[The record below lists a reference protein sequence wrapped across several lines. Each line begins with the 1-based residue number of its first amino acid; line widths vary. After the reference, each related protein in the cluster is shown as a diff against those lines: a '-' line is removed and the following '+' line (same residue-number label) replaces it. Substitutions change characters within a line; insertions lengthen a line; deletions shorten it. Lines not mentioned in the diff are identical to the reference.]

1 MSDAR
6 AALRGWTW
14 LTASMVQRFL
24 REGVVLRSMIFPVVL
39 VIAVLVGTVG
49 FVTWWRVEGAALT
62 PALATPE
69 FRAAIEGAGGTVI
82 VAEDPEAV
90 VRAGQAAY
98 GTDGKT
104 LWVDHSGLP
113 PQALES
119 AVRKELGTVWRPY
132 QTHEIRSSQSRS
144 DTSSTGIAQFI
155 GALFA
160 MYGVVFGAG
169 AIARDRD
176 DGTLDAELS
185 VALPMWVAALA
196 RWSAATLVLGLYFG
210 MSVAM
215 LHAVIGLATP
225 WALAINGA
233 TASSTAA
240 VIGMAAIGRGS
251 KTRGFAGPMSAGLVI
266 VMGLFSAGIATPTL
280 AAHVPIASMIATKV
294 GAAPWVA
301 LCLGPL
307 YAWWFARRVAVG

>member
-24 REGVVLRSMIFPVVL
+24 REGMVLRSMVFPASL
-39 VIAVLVGTVG
+39 VIAVILGTVG
-49 FVTWWRVEGAALT
+49 FVTWWRVEGTAVT
-62 PALATPE
+62 PSMATPE
-69 FRAAIEGAGGTVI
+69 FRAAIEEAGGAVI
-82 VAEDPEAV
+82 VSDDPEAV
-90 VRAGQAAY
+90 VRSGQASY

-104 LWVDHSGLP
+104 LWVDRSGMP
-113 PQALES
+113 PKGLEP
-119 AVRKELGTVWRPY
+119 AIRKQLGTVWRQY
-132 QTHEIRSSQSRS
+132 QVLETRRSEA
-144 DTSSTGIAQFI
+144 TAGTGSARIAQFI
-155 GALFA
+155 GVLFA

-196 RWSAATLVLGLYFG
+196 RWSAATLVLGLFYAT
-210 MSVAM
+210 SVAM
-215 LHAVIGLATP
+215 VDAVIGLPNP
-225 WALAINGA
+225 WALALNGA
-233 TASSTAA
+233 TAASTASAVGMA
-240 VIGMAAIGRGS
+240 VIGRGG

-266 VMGLFSAGIATPTL
+266 VMGLYSVGLARPELAPHIPVGSITAT
-280 AAHVPIASMIATKV
+280 SV

-301 LCLGPL
+301 LCMGPL
-307 YAWWFARRVAVG
+307 NAWWFARRVAVG